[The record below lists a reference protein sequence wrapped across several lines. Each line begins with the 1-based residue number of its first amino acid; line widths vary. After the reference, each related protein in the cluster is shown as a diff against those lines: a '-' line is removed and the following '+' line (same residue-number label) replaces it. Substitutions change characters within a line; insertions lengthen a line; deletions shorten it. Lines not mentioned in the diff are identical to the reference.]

1 MGSEV
6 SREIRLREHPVGM
19 PTPETF
25 ELAEVPIPQ
34 PGEGQ
39 FLVRN
44 IWMSVDPYMRGRM
57 MGLRTYVDPFQ
68 IGEPL
73 SGGCIGQVM
82 QSNHGDYAV
91 GDYVLG
97 MLGWREFWVSD
108 GADVRKVDPAIA
120 PVQMFLGMLGMPGMT
135 AYAGLLKVGK
145 VAEGETV
152 FVSAAAGAVGSV
164 VCQLAKIKGCRV
176 VGSAG
181 SQEKIDWLRDEA
193 GVDYAF
199 NYKEV
204 DNLSKE
210 LATACPEGIDVYF
223 ENVGGAHLE
232 AALGRMNDFGRI
244 VVCGLIDQYNSP
256 TPPPGPR
263 TLVNI
268 IPKRLRIEGFIVTDH
283 LNIAPQF
290 FGDMG
295 PWIAEGKIKGKET
308 VVQGIENAP
317 QAFLGLF
324 KGDNIGK
331 MLVQIGPDPVV

>member
-34 PGEGQ
+34 PGEGE

-73 SGGCIGQVM
+73 SGGCIGQVVR
-82 QSNHGDYAV
+82 SRNDNFAV

-108 GADVRKVDPAIA
+108 GAEVRKVDPSIA
-120 PVQMFLGMLGMPGMT
+120 PIQMFLGMLGMPGMT
-135 AYAGLLKVGK
+135 AYAGLLRVGK

-164 VCQLAKIKGCRV
+164 VCQIAKLKGCRV

-181 SQEKIDWLRDEA
+181 SQQKIDWLRDEA

-204 DNLSKE
+204 DDLSKE
-210 LATACPEGIDVYF
+210 LGKACPEGIDLYF

-232 AALGRMNDFGRI
+232 AALGRMNDFGRV
-244 VVCGLIDQYNSP
+244 VVCGFIDQYNSP

-263 TLVNI
+263 TLINI

-283 LNIAPQF
+283 LDIAPQF
-290 FGDMG
+290 YADMG

-308 VVQGIENAP
+308 VVEGLENAP

-324 KGDNIGK
+324 TGENIGK
-331 MLVQIGPDPVV
+331 MLVRIGPDPVV

>member
-19 PTPETF
+19 PTTETF

-73 SGGCIGQVM
+73 SGGCVGQVV
-82 QSNHGDYAV
+82 QSNHDGFAV
-91 GDYVLG
+91 GDYVMG

-108 GADVRKVDPAIA
+108 GTEVRKIDPAVA
-120 PVQMFLGMLGMPGMT
+120 PIQTFLGMLGMPGMT
-135 AYAGLLKVGK
+135 AYAGLIRVGK
-145 VAEGETV
+145 VKEGDTV

-164 VCQLAKIKGCRV
+164 VCQIAKIKGCRV

-181 SQEKIDWLRDEA
+181 SQQKIDWLRDEA

-204 DNLSKE
+204 DNLGKE
-210 LATACPEGIDVYF
+210 LAKACPEGIDLYF

-232 AALGRMNDFGRI
+232 AALGRMNDFGR
-244 VVCGLIDQYNSP
+244 VAVCGFIDQYNSP

-263 TLVNI
+263 TLINV

-283 LNIAPQF
+283 LDIAPQF

-295 PWIAEGKIKGKET
+295 QWIAEGKIKWKET
-308 VVQGIENAP
+308 VVEGLENAP
-317 QAFLGLF
+317 RAFLGLF
-324 KGDNIGK
+324 TGDNIGK
-331 MLVQIGPDPVV
+331 MLVQVGPDPVV